1 MEGFFFRAVSLFSSV
16 ACVPVTSPMWC
27 LFRGRLTVS
36 ANTSV
41 FTSDSSPLWENKRDD
56 TQSSLSKI
64 HLKPPTNA
72 CNSST
77 VHQIVNTHAV
87 LHQLQLR
94 IWKKKK
100 IYIYMWMWR
109 LEVRIKKIKEYSSK
123 VLKCF
128 IFSLLICRLS
138 TGLQF
143 SHVKIKIAE
152 GKICIIYSAAY
163 GTGSGQTTDLEENW
177 ATGEKGLWVQEL
189 KQNPSFVTPPSL

>member
-1 MEGFFFRAVSLFSSV
+1 MSLWPPQCDVFLEADSQSQPTHLCSLV
-16 ACVPVTSPMWC
+16 IPPLCGKTS
-27 LFRGRLTVS
+27 
-36 ANTSV
+36 
-41 FTSDSSPLWENKRDD
+41 D

-94 IWKKKK
+94 IWRKKKN
-100 IYIYMWMWR
+100 IYVDV
-109 LEVRIKKIKEYSSK
+109 EKIKEYSSK